1 MCEETDREGRGLE
14 NKWIY
19 VTLLFVILDGQW
31 YNLNALF
38 KKMMRLSDFRIK
50 MTRAVIVRQVTSNE
64 ST

>member
-38 KKMMRLSDFRIK
+38 KKMMRLSYFRIK